1 MGNERWQAVFYVSGY
16 SKKKKKASTKDLGE
30 VGGRIFDI
38 IIHYNEFCELAFSES
53 L

>member
-1 MGNERWQAVFYVSGY
+1 MSGDKLFSMY
-16 SKKKKKASTKDLGE
+16 PDTQKKKKKKASTKDLGE

>member
-1 MGNERWQAVFYVSGY
+1 MSGDKLFSMY
-16 SKKKKKASTKDLGE
+16 PDTQKKKKKASTKDLGE

>member
-1 MGNERWQAVFYVSGY
+1 MVNEWQQAVFYVSRL
-16 SKKKKKASTKDLGE
+16 KIIKRASTKDLGE